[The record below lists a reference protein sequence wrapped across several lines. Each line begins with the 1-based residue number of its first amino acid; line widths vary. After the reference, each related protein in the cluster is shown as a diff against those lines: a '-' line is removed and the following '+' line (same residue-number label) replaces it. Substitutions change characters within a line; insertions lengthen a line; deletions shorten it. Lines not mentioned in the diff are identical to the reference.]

1 MVDELLDL
9 RTCRVCGATLADDS
23 RQAGNICGACA
34 THPNVQQDSVMGDS
48 AVFAGVEQPSG
59 DFSAG
64 RTLPPDPDQPAWGPL
79 TAVGVWAASVAA
91 IIIVPIIAVVV
102 WYIISK
108 ARGAE
113 VPGFQA
119 KDELIEW
126 LKSPRLLLVQVAST
140 FVAHAITL
148 AICWAVV
155 TKLGTRGF
163 WASLGWHWGGRS
175 PVFWLLF
182 SAGVIVA
189 LVCFSQVAIRFLP
202 ESQDT
207 AFAELLRSSRQV
219 RVAVAVLATLSA
231 PIVEEVIYRGVLFSA
246 LRSRTGVAVA
256 VGLVTMLF
264 AGVHFLQYSGAWVTI
279 SGLIFL
285 SLILTVVR
293 ARTGSILPSVT
304 IHFVNNAF
312 FSLLIVANK
321 G

>member
-9 RTCRVCGATLADDS
+9 RTCRVCGAILADDS
-23 RQAGNICGACA
+23 RQAGNICGDCA
-34 THPNVQQDSVMGDS
+34 THANVRLDSVMGDS
-48 AVFAGVEQPSG
+48 AALAEAGRPSF

-64 RTLPPDPDQPAWGPL
+64 RTGPPDPDQPAWGPL
-79 TAVGVWAASVAA
+79 AAVGVWVASVSA
-91 IIIVPIIAVVV
+91 IIIVPIIAVVA
-102 WYIISK
+102 WYIVSK

-119 KDELIEW
+119 RDELIEW
-126 LKSPRLLLVQVAST
+126 LKSPPLLLVQVAST
-140 FVAHAITL
+140 FVAHAVTL

-155 TKLGTRGF
+155 TKLGTRKF
-163 WASLGWHWGGRS
+163 WASLGWHWAGRT

-189 LVCFSQVAIRFLP
+189 LVGFSQVAVRFLP
-202 ESQDT
+202 EAQDT
-207 AFAELLRSSRQV
+207 AFAELLRSSSQV
-219 RVAVAVLATLSA
+219 RIAVAVLATLSA

-246 LRSRTGVAVA
+246 LRSRTGVATA
-256 VGLVTMLF
+256 VVLVTMLF

-285 SLILTVVR
+285 SLILTLVR

>member
-23 RQAGNICGACA
+23 RQAGNVCGDCA
-34 THPNVQQDSVMGDS
+34 IHANAHLYSGMGDS
-48 AVFAGVEQPSG
+48 AVLAEVEQPSG

-64 RTLPPDPDQPAWGPL
+64 GTRPPDPDQPAWGPVA
-79 TAVGVWAASVAA
+79 AVGVWVASVAA
-91 IIIVPIIAVVV
+91 IILVPIIAVVV
-102 WYIISK
+102 WYFIAK

-113 VPGFQA
+113 VPDFQA

-140 FVAHAITL
+140 FVAHAVTL
-148 AICWAVV
+148 AVCWAVV

-163 WASLGWHWGGRS
+163 WASLGWHWGGRT

-182 SAGVIVA
+182 SVGVIVA
-189 LVCFSQVAIRFLP
+189 LVGFSQVAVRFLP
-202 ESQDT
+202 ESQET
-207 AFAELLRSSRQV
+207 AFAELLRSSSQV
-219 RVAVAVLATLSA
+219 RIVIAVLATLSA

-246 LRSRTGVAVA
+246 LRSRTGVATA
-256 VGLVTMLF
+256 VVLVTMLF
-264 AGVHFLQYSGAWVTI
+264 AGVHFLQYSGAWVTL

-285 SLILTVVR
+285 SLILTLVR

>member
-1 MVDELLDL
+1 
-9 RTCRVCGATLADDS
+9 
-23 RQAGNICGACA
+23 
-34 THPNVQQDSVMGDS
+34 MGDS

-59 DFSAG
+59 EFSAG
-64 RTLPPDPDQPAWGPL
+64 RTLPPDPDQPAWSPL

-140 FVAHAITL
+140 FVAHAVTL

-175 PVFWLLF
+175 LVFWLLF

-189 LVCFSQVAIRFLP
+189 LVGFSQVAVRFLP

-219 RVAVAVLATLSA
+219 RIAVAVLATLSA

-246 LRSRTGVAVA
+246 LRSRIGVALA
-256 VGLVTMLF
+256 VVIVTMLF

-285 SLILTVVR
+285 SLILTLVR

>member
-1 MVDELLDL
+1 
-9 RTCRVCGATLADDS
+9 
-23 RQAGNICGACA
+23 
-34 THPNVQQDSVMGDS
+34 MGDS
-48 AVFAGVEQPSG
+48 AVFAGVEQSSG
-59 DFSAG
+59 EFSAG

-175 PVFWLLF
+175 LVFWLLF

-189 LVCFSQVAIRFLP
+189 LVGFSQVAVRFLP

-219 RVAVAVLATLSA
+219 RIAVAVLATLSA

-256 VGLVTMLF
+256 VVVVTMLF

-285 SLILTVVR
+285 SLILTLVR

>member
-34 THPNVQQDSVMGDS
+34 THANVQQDSVMGDS

-246 LRSRTGVAVA
+246 LRNRTGVAVA

>member
-9 RTCRVCGATLADDS
+9 RTCRVCGANLADDS
-23 RQAGNICGACA
+23 RQAEDICGDCA
-34 THPNVQQDSVMGDS
+34 APANFQLDPTMGDS
-48 AVFAGVEQPSG
+48 AVAKLAPSG
-59 DFSAG
+59 GFAPEG
-64 RTLPPDPDQPAWGPL
+64 TLPPDPDQPAWGPL
-79 TAVGVWAASVAA
+79 AGISVWVASVAA
-91 IIIVPIIAVVV
+91 IVIVPIIAVVF
-102 WYIISK
+102 WYIISE

-113 VPGFQA
+113 VPDFQGRG
-119 KDELIEW
+119 ELIEW

-140 FVAHAITL
+140 IVAHAVTL

-155 TKLGTRGF
+155 TKLGTRSF

-175 PVFWLLF
+175 PMFWLLF
-182 SAGVIVA
+182 SVGVIVA
-189 LVCFSQVAIRFLP
+189 LVGFSQVAARLLP

-207 AFAELLRSSRQV
+207 AFAELLRSSPQV
-219 RVAVAVLATLSA
+219 RIAVAVLATLSA

-246 LRSRTGVAVA
+246 LRRRTGVAASV
-256 VGLVTMLF
+256 VLVTMLF
-264 AGVHFLQYSGAWVTI
+264 AGVHFLQYWGAWVTI
-279 SGLIFL
+279 SGLVFL
-285 SLILTVVR
+285 SLILTLVR

>member
-34 THPNVQQDSVMGDS
+34 THANAQQDSVMGDS

-264 AGVHFLQYSGAWVTI
+264 AGVHVLQYSGAWVTI

-293 ARTGSILPSVT
+293 ARTRSILPSVT